1 MEKNIVFQRQWIFFI
16 CPNFSKLHLLQ
27 NNFENS
33 SKKSPKLK
41 GQMKKFFC
49 SFSAQVLKECF
60 FSMRLIGFPKK
71 NILVSSLVHT
81 NTNNHLT
88 FHQDI
93 CFYLDGFLQIKGY
106 IVYIYIEQ
114 QDDVPG
120 ICRTFLGENLPCN
133 ISVKSDSSGQ
143 ALSKHQKVP
152 NGLMI
157 YIRYRLLLPWL
168 LGRQNA
174 TQIGQKNVLCT

>member
-1 MEKNIVFQRQWIFFI
+1 
-16 CPNFSKLHLLQ
+16 
-27 NNFENS
+27 
-33 SKKSPKLK
+33 
-41 GQMKKFFC
+41 
-49 SFSAQVLKECF
+49 
-60 FSMRLIGFPKK
+60 MRLIGFPKK

-174 TQIGQKNVLCT
+174 TQIGQKNVCTMYITYYCTFADNSKYLGHDILIYFSQIISSVKLQCNSRISE